1 MAGRWTLGDTTI
13 DRVLEFER
21 PLFPLL
27 FLFPNAN
34 EAALERHRRWLEPDL
49 LEPGTGLFVLAT
61 HTFVVRTPRHLIL
74 VDTCTGN
81 DKQRPKQKH
90 RYHMN
95 TYPYL
100 ERLAALGVTPEQVD
114 YVLCTHLHV
123 DHVGWNTMLLD
134 GRWVPTFPR
143 AKYLIARQEWTY
155 WEQHFSSPTGA
166 VDYPYYE
173 DSILPV
179 MAAGQVELV
188 DRDYRIEDH
197 AWLEPTPGHT
207 PGHVCLHITG
217 GGRDAVLSGDL
228 MHPPVQC
235 AEPDWCSGF
244 CVDVAHSQRTRRA
257 FLDRYAETDALIMPA
272 HFPTPTAGRIE
283 RAGDAWRFVFAAD
296 S

>member
-1 MAGRWTLGDTTI
+1 M
-13 DRVLEFER
+13 
-21 PLFPLL
+21 
-27 FLFPNAN
+27 
-34 EAALERHRRWLEPDL
+34 

-228 MHPPVQC
+228 MHHPVQC

-257 FLDRYAETDALIMPA
+257 FLERYAETDALIMPA